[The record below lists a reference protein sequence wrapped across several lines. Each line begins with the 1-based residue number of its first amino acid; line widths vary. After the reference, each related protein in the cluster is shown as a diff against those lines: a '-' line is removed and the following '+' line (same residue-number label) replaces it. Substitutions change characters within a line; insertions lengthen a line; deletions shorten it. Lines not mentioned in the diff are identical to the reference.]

1 VYTPWRRPS
10 LRPNDGVVIE
20 DVLSQAG
27 GPADRI
33 HPSQPGP
40 IPGTLET
47 NDDSGLRLSYPGVM
61 ARPSHRADAVPQGFA
76 SRLPPVPDPDEVLRV
91 KGLAELTA
99 HNVERF
105 RGETNAALNGHTSIE
120 IDLSDTIVMDCS
132 ALGALIALRN
142 CTRRRNGVVRLMS
155 PNPAVR
161 RLIEIVRAEQMFEIV
176 PAVGLDPIVRNVQ
189 GNARKLGTNMTTP
202 VESIPAKQDYSERRY
217 ADRLPGLLSG
227 PALWPMS
234 VAVAAEPGVKFGAGF
249 TLLGYCPG
257 RGSWDALFGMAGLV
271 AGSWRAFIVLLERF
285 TTR

>member
-1 VYTPWRRPS
+1 M
-10 LRPNDGVVIE
+10 IE

-47 NDDSGLRLSYPGVM
+47 NDDSGFRLPYPVVM
-61 ARPSHRADAVPQGFA
+61 AHPSHRVDAVPHGSA
-76 SRLPPVPDPDEVLRV
+76 VRLALIPDPDGVLRV
-91 KGLAELTA
+91 KGFAELTV
-99 HNVERF
+99 HNAERF

-161 RLIEIVRAEQMFEIV
+161 RLLEIVRAEQMFEI
-176 PAVGLDPIVRNVQ
+176 LH
-189 GNARKLGTNMTTP
+189 
-202 VESIPAKQDYSERRY
+202 
-217 ADRLPGLLSG
+217 
-227 PALWPMS
+227 
-234 VAVAAEPGVKFGAGF
+234 
-249 TLLGYCPG
+249 
-257 RGSWDALFGMAGLV
+257 
-271 AGSWRAFIVLLERF
+271 
-285 TTR
+285 